1 MWKMWFWIV
10 ILLLIAGVFAEV
22 ERELHTFC
30 ITRYKVLSPKWNGE
44 KSGKIIFLSDLH
56 NHEYGLHNKKLIDKI
71 RMENPELILIGGD
84 ILVGKEDISYES
96 AAKFV
101 EAICKIAP
109 VYYANGNHEQRMKE
123 KPEKYGDAFVKYKKR
138 LLDAGVYFLENESAE
153 VDLDRNRLCLTGL
166 ELQLEVYEKMKTH
179 KVTKDDIAQK
189 VGQANREEIQILLA
203 HNPEYME
210 AYQAWGADITL
221 SGHLHGGLICLP
233 NGKSVITPQFHLFP
247 KHAGEMKVK
256 GNQTAIVSR
265 GLGTHTVNIRLFN
278 PAELIVFQI
287 SKQ

>member
-1 MWKMWFWIV
+1 MWFCIV

-30 ITRYKVLSPKWNGE
+30 ITRYEVLSPKWNGE

-71 RMENPELILIGGD
+71 KMENPELILIGGD

-123 KPEKYGDAFVKYKKR
+123 KPEKYGDTFVKYKKR

-153 VDLDRNRLCLTGL
+153 VELDGNKLSLTGL
-166 ELQLEVYEKMKTH
+166 ELRMEVYEKMKTH

-189 VGQANREEIQILLA
+189 VGSAKQEEIQILLA

>member
-1 MWKMWFWIV
+1 MWKMWFCIV

-30 ITRYKVLSPKWNGE
+30 ITRYEVLSPKWNGE

-71 RMENPELILIGGD
+71 KMENPELILIGGD

-138 LLDAGVYFLENESAE
+138 LLDAGVCFLENESAE
-153 VDLDRNRLCLTGL
+153 VELDGNKLSLTGL
-166 ELQLEVYEKMKTH
+166 ELRMEVYEKMKTH

-189 VGQANREEIQILLA
+189 VGSAKQEEIQILLA

-210 AYQAWGADITL
+210 AYQAWGSDITL

>member
-1 MWKMWFWIV
+1 MWFCIV

-30 ITRYKVLSPKWNGE
+30 ITRYEVLSPKWNGE

-71 RMENPELILIGGD
+71 KMENPELILIGGD

-123 KPEKYGDAFVKYKKR
+123 KPEKYGDTFVKYKKR
-138 LLDAGVYFLENESAE
+138 LLDTGVCFLENESAE
-153 VDLDRNRLCLTGL
+153 VELDGNKLSLTGL
-166 ELQLEVYEKMKTH
+166 ELRMEVYEKMKTH

-189 VGQANREEIQILLA
+189 VGSAKQEEIQILLA

>member
-1 MWKMWFWIV
+1 MWFCIV

-30 ITRYKVLSPKWNGE
+30 ITRYEVLSPKWNGE

-71 RMENPELILIGGD
+71 KMENPELILIGGD

-138 LLDAGVYFLENESAE
+138 LIDAGVCFLENESAE
-153 VDLDRNRLCLTGL
+153 VELDGNKLSLTGL
-166 ELQLEVYEKMKTH
+166 ELRMEVYEKMKTH

-189 VGQANREEIQILLA
+189 VGSAKQEEIQILLA

>member
-1 MWKMWFWIV
+1 MWFCIV

-30 ITRYKVLSPKWNGE
+30 ITRYEVLSPKWNGE

-71 RMENPELILIGGD
+71 KMENPELILIGGD

-138 LLDAGVYFLENESAE
+138 LLDAGVCFLENESAE
-153 VDLDRNRLCLTGL
+153 VELDGNKLSLTGL
-166 ELQLEVYEKMKTH
+166 ELRMEVYEKMKTH

-189 VGQANREEIQILLA
+189 VGSAKQEEIQILLA

-210 AYQAWGADITL
+210 AYQAWGSDITL

>member
-1 MWKMWFWIV
+1 MWKMWFCIV

-71 RMENPELILIGGD
+71 KMENPELILIGGD

-138 LLDAGVYFLENESAE
+138 LLDAGVCFLENESAE
-153 VDLDRNRLCLTGL
+153 VKLDGNKLSLTGL
-166 ELQLEVYEKMKTH
+166 ELRMEVYEKMKTH

-189 VGQANREEIQILLA
+189 VGSAKQEEIQILLA

>member
-1 MWKMWFWIV
+1 MWFCIV

-30 ITRYKVLSPKWNGE
+30 ITRYEVLSPKWNGE

-71 RMENPELILIGGD
+71 KMENPELILIGGD

-138 LLDAGVYFLENESAE
+138 LLDAGVCFLENESAE
-153 VDLDRNRLCLTGL
+153 VELDGNKLSLTGL
-166 ELQLEVYEKMKTH
+166 ELRMEVYEKMKTH

-189 VGQANREEIQILLA
+189 VGSAKQEEIQILLA

>member
-1 MWKMWFWIV
+1 MWKIWFCIV

-30 ITRYKVLSPKWNGE
+30 ITRYEVLSPKWNGE

-123 KPEKYGDAFVKYKKR
+123 KPEKYEDAFVKYKKR

-189 VGQANREEIQILLA
+189 VGSAKQEEIQILLA

>member
-1 MWKMWFWIV
+1 MWKMWFCIV
-10 ILLLIAGVFAEV
+10 ILLLIVGVFAEV

-71 RMENPELILIGGD
+71 KMENPELILIGGD

-123 KPEKYGDAFVKYKKR
+123 KPEKYGNAFVEYKKR
-138 LLDAGVYFLENESAE
+138 LLDAGVCFLENESAE
-153 VDLDRNRLCLTGL
+153 VELDGNKLSLTGL
-166 ELQLEVYEKMKTH
+166 ELRMEVYEKMKTH

-210 AYQAWGADITL
+210 AYQAWGSDITL

>member
-1 MWKMWFWIV
+1 MWKMWFCIV

-71 RMENPELILIGGD
+71 KMENPELILIGGD

-123 KPEKYGDAFVKYKKR
+123 KPEKYGDTFVKYKKR

-153 VDLDRNRLCLTGL
+153 VELDGNKLSLTGL
-166 ELQLEVYEKMKTH
+166 ELRMEVYEKMKIH

-210 AYQAWGADITL
+210 AYQAWGSDITL

-247 KHAGEMKVK
+247 NYAGEMKVK

>member
-1 MWKMWFWIV
+1 MWFCIV

-30 ITRYKVLSPKWNGE
+30 ITRYEVLSPKWNGE

-71 RMENPELILIGGD
+71 KMENPELILIGGD

-153 VDLDRNRLCLTGL
+153 VELDGNKLSLTGL
-166 ELQLEVYEKMKTH
+166 ELRMEVYEKMKTH

-210 AYQAWGADITL
+210 AYQAWGSDITL

>member
-1 MWKMWFWIV
+1 MWKMWFCIV

-71 RMENPELILIGGD
+71 KMENPELILIGGD

-138 LLDAGVYFLENESAE
+138 LLDAGVCFLENESAE
-153 VDLDRNRLCLTGL
+153 VELDGNKLSLTGL
-166 ELQLEVYEKMKTH
+166 ELRMEVYEKMKR
-179 KVTKDDIAQK
+179 K
-189 VGQANREEIQILLA
+189 
-203 HNPEYME
+203 
-210 AYQAWGADITL
+210 
-221 SGHLHGGLICLP
+221 SGERRYG
-233 NGKSVITPQFHLFP
+233 
-247 KHAGEMKVK
+247 
-256 GNQTAIVSR
+256 
-265 GLGTHTVNIRLFN
+265 
-278 PAELIVFQI
+278 
-287 SKQ
+287 

>member
-30 ITRYKVLSPKWNGE
+30 ITRYKVLLSKWNGE

-71 RMENPELILIGGD
+71 KMENPELILIGGD
-84 ILVGKEDISYES
+84 ILVGKENISYES

-101 EAICKIAP
+101 ESIAKIAP

-123 KPEKYGDAFVKYKKR
+123 KPEKYGDAFVKYKRR
-138 LLDAGVYFLENESAE
+138 LLDAGVCFLENESAE
-153 VDLDRNRLCLTGL
+153 VELDGNKLSLTGL
-166 ELQLEVYEKMKTH
+166 ELRMEVYEKMKTH
-179 KVTKDDIAQK
+179 QVTKEDIAQK
-189 VGQANREEIQILLA
+189 VGPANREEIQILLA

-210 AYQAWGADITL
+210 AYQAWGSDITL

-265 GLGTHTVNIRLFN
+265 GLGTH
-278 PAELIVFQI
+278 Q
-287 SKQ
+287 

>member
-1 MWKMWFWIV
+1 MWKMWFCIV

-30 ITRYKVLSPKWNGE
+30 ITRYEVLSPKWNGE

-71 RMENPELILIGGD
+71 KMENPELILIGGD

-138 LLDAGVYFLENESAE
+138 LLDAGVCFLENESAE
-153 VDLDRNRLCLTGL
+153 VELDGNKLSLTGL
-166 ELQLEVYEKMKTH
+166 ELRMEVYEKMKTH

>member
-1 MWKMWFWIV
+1 MWFCIV

-30 ITRYKVLSPKWNGE
+30 ITRYEVLSPKWNGE

-71 RMENPELILIGGD
+71 KMENPELILIGGD

-101 EAICKIAP
+101 EAICKIVP

-138 LLDAGVYFLENESAE
+138 LLDAGVCFLENESAE
-153 VDLDRNRLCLTGL
+153 VELDGNKLSLTGL
-166 ELQLEVYEKMKTH
+166 ELRMEVYEKMKTH

-189 VGQANREEIQILLA
+189 VGSAKQEEIQILLA

>member
-1 MWKMWFWIV
+1 MWFCIV

-30 ITRYKVLSPKWNGE
+30 ITRYEVLSPKWNGE

-71 RMENPELILIGGD
+71 KMENPELILIGGD

-138 LLDAGVYFLENESAE
+138 LLDAGVCFLENESAE
-153 VDLDRNRLCLTGL
+153 VELDGNKLSLTGL
-166 ELQLEVYEKMKTH
+166 ELRMEVYEKMKTH

-210 AYQAWGADITL
+210 AYQAWGSDITL

>member
-1 MWKMWFWIV
+1 
-10 ILLLIAGVFAEV
+10 
-22 ERELHTFC
+22 
-30 ITRYKVLSPKWNGE
+30 
-44 KSGKIIFLSDLH
+44 
-56 NHEYGLHNKKLIDKI
+56 
-71 RMENPELILIGGD
+71 MENPELILIGGD
-84 ILVGKEDISYES
+84 ILVGKEDITYES

-138 LLDAGVYFLENESAE
+138 LLDAGVCFLENESAE

-189 VGQANREEIQILLA
+189 VGSAKQEEIQILLA